1 MLLPPRSL
9 EHERAFQPFVESSHE
24 DLGQWRLP
32 KAALQEQGGS
42 LGQGGSIADPLAQIP
57 LRQRSSARLGAKVPG
72 PRILVVDDEPNV
84 LATLKMALSVEGY
97 EVDVAGDLTLA
108 RRRAQK
114 ETYAAALIDVGLPD
128 GSGID
133 LLRELRE
140 GQGDITCIM
149 MSGQATIPV
158 AVEATLLGAR
168 DFLEKPVSTDR
179 LLISLRNG
187 LRLSALEEEA
197 LVLRNERGDSDELR
211 GSSAPMVHLR
221 ELLARAGPASAS
233 VLLTGER
240 GTGKELAARALHRAS
255 ARASSR
261 LEKLNCAAVP
271 ENLIE
276 SELFGHEAGA
286 FTGATKRRIGKF
298 ERAHRGSLFLDEV
311 GDMPLAMQAKLLR
324 VLQEQEL
331 ERVGGSELVRVDV
344 RVIAA
349 TNRDLPSEVRA
360 GRFRADLLDRLN
372 VLPIHLPPL
381 RERREDIP
389 ELILGFLAWARKR
402 NDRPRAQITPP
413 ALEVLVSA
421 PYEGNVRELRNLIE
435 RLVILSPSESIDR
448 DFVRKCLGPAA
459 PQSAGLYRSEATFRQ
474 LTEEAEATILREALA
489 AHGGQMARAARA
501 LGMERSHLY
510 KKTRALGLR
519 GSEGSGTPG
528 DPAEDDLADDGLAGL
543 ADDDAARHGT
553 RPEVE
558 RGTRLESRKEKA
570 EKDGA
575 G

>member
-1 MLLPPRSL
+1 
-9 EHERAFQPFVESSHE
+9 
-24 DLGQWRLP
+24 
-32 KAALQEQGGS
+32 
-42 LGQGGSIADPLAQIP
+42 
-57 LRQRSSARLGAKVPG
+57 
-72 PRILVVDDEPNV
+72 VVDDEPNV

-114 ETYAAALIDVGLPD
+114 ESYAAALIDVGLPD
-128 GSGID
+128 GSGVE
-133 LLRELRE
+133 LLRELRDSNA
-140 GQGDITCIM
+140 DIACIM

-158 AVEATLLGAR
+158 AIEATRLGAK

-187 LRLSALEEEA
+187 LRLSALEQETIA
-197 LVLRNERGDSDELR
+197 LRSERGDTDELR
-211 GSSAPMVHLR
+211 GSSAAMSRLR
-221 ELLARAGPASAS
+221 ELLARAAPATAS

-240 GTGKELAARALHRAS
+240 GTGKELAARALHRSS
-255 ARASSR
+255 ARASNQ

-331 ERVGGSELVRVDV
+331 ERVGGSEVVQVDV

-349 TNRDLPSEVRA
+349 TNRDLPAEVRA

-389 ELILGFLAWARKR
+389 ELVEGFLAWARAR
-402 NDRPRAQITPP
+402 NDRPRVHITPA
-413 ALEVLVSA
+413 ALETLVSA

-435 RLVILSPSESIDR
+435 RLVILTPEEVIDR
-448 DFVRKCLGPAA
+448 DFVRRCLGPSL
-459 PQSAGLYRSEATFRQ
+459 PPSGGFYRSEATFRQ
-474 LTEEAEATILREALA
+474 LTEEAETAILREALA

-519 GSEGSGTPG
+519 SSDGDGEGSRTTESTPHEGTPG
-528 DPAEDDLADDGLAGL
+528 KERVPENDGKG
-543 ADDDAARHGT
+543 
-553 RPEVE
+553 
-558 RGTRLESRKEKA
+558 
-570 EKDGA
+570 
-575 G
+575 